1 MSKKSKMPTKQHG
14 VISKKKRNESYK
26 RTMTRVQNELP
37 IQNRLF
43 SKIIHNKLIEKTSDI
58 VGGTIAR
65 PNAMLSGSIVAFVL
79 TLLIYTV
86 SKMIGYRLSGFETI
100 TAFILGWIIGLVYDY
115 LHVLVTGNK

>member
-1 MSKKSKMPTKQHG
+1 
-14 VISKKKRNESYK
+14 
-26 RTMTRVQNELP
+26 MTRVQNELP